1 MAENSKKL
9 REKTAVVREM
19 KNTAKTVKL
28 RLGEAIGQTMKACGV
43 EYFFYV
49 SGGAFIPT
57 YPMLEKAG
65 INLVLCRNEKTATN
79 MADGYARVTG
89 KPTFCYGQHGAAAAI
104 LASMLYEPWYA
115 HSPVIAINPTILP
128 RDRWSY
134 QEMHE
139 MKFFDEV
146 CKFNVEVTDP
156 SRIAEYVRTAI
167 QMAVSGCPGPTHI
180 NARLNIRGTELV
192 EMPEIYGDKTFFK
205 VPPFRPKAEI
215 ERIKEA
221 AKLLAGAERP
231 VMACGGGVHISG
243 AYEEVKKLAEMLSIP
258 VVTNPPGK
266 GCFPEDHPLYMGVSG
281 TYGTMLANNTLGGA
295 DLVFFVGTRA
305 GGHMTAN
312 LTVPEPGASKIIHLD
327 IDPAALGRN
336 YKPDVPLL
344 GDVKVTLQELLDV
357 LKTMAVKPKA
367 KGQRLQEIAKAKKEY
382 ESIIGPMM
390 DSDAVPI
397 KPQRLMKEVSKILR
411 PNDIVVSDTGQM
423 MQWTCRMLRLKGTGI
438 TYLPCGGT
446 LGSSFG
452 LALGASFGAAK
463 DQRVIHL
470 TGDGGMGY
478 NIADLETAVRTKDQ
492 HAPFVCIVNDNACLA
507 QVRPGHEDF
516 SKKEAPCIKYTDF
529 YPLDYAKIAEAFGCY
544 GIRVERPEEIADAIE
559 KAFDSG
565 KPAIVDVVT
574 DRREYAPAGMDRKGY
589 PSLNIPPY

>member
-1 MAENSKKL
+1 MKKDPKKL
-9 REKTAVVREM
+9 TGTKAIVPEM
-19 KNTAKTVKL
+19 KYAAKKVKL
-28 RLGEAIGQTMKACGV
+28 SLAEAIGKTMKACGV

-57 YPMLEKAG
+57 YPSIEKAG
-65 INLVLCRNEKTATN
+65 INMVLCRNEKAATN

-134 QEMHE
+134 QEMYE

-167 QMAVSGCPGPTHI
+167 QIAVSGCPGPTHI
-180 NARLNIRGTELV
+180 NVRLDTRSSELV
-192 EMPEIYGDKTFFK
+192 EMPEIYGDKTFFR
-205 VPPFRPKAEI
+205 VPPFRPRAEL
-215 ERIKEA
+215 ERITDA
-221 AKLLAGAERP
+221 AKFLAHAEKP
-231 VMACGGGVHISG
+231 VMVCGRGVHISG
-243 AYEEVKKLAEMLSIP
+243 AYGEVKQLAEMLPIP

-266 GCFPEDHPLYMGVSG
+266 GCFPEDHPLYIGVSG
-281 TYGTMLANNTLGGA
+281 AYGTMLANNTVCGA

-344 GDVKVTLQELLDV
+344 GDVKVTLQELLAV
-357 LKTMAVKPKA
+357 LKTTAAEPKA
-367 KGQRLQEIAKAKKEY
+367 KGQHLQEISRAKKEY
-382 ESIIGPMM
+382 ESILEPMM
-390 DSDAVPI
+390 DSDAIPI

-423 MQWTCRMLRLKGTGI
+423 MQWTSRMLRLKGTGN

-446 LGSSFG
+446 LGSSFA
-452 LALGASFGAAK
+452 LAIGASFGAAK

-470 TGDGGMGY
+470 IGDGGMGY
-478 NIADLETAVRTKDQ
+478 DIADLETAIRTKDQ
-492 HAPFVCIVNDNACLA
+492 HAPFVCIINDNASLA

-516 SKKEAPCIKYTDF
+516 SKKEAPKIQYTDF
-529 YPLDYAKIAEAFGCY
+529 YPLDYAKIAEAFGCF
-544 GIRVERPEEIADAIE
+544 GIRVERPEEIGDAIE

>member
-1 MAENSKKL
+1 MTEDAKK
-9 REKTAVVREM
+9 TSVTPVVVRETKYM
-19 KNTAKTVKL
+19 AKKVKL
-28 RLGEAIGQTMKACGV
+28 SLAEAMGQTMKACGV

-49 SGGAFIPT
+49 SGGAFIPG
-57 YPMLEKAG
+57 YPSFEKAG
-65 INLVLCRNEKTATN
+65 IKMVLCHNEKAATN

-104 LASMLYEPWYA
+104 LASMLYEPSYA
-115 HSPVIAINPTILP
+115 HSPVIAINPTVLP

-134 QEMHE
+134 QEMYE

-146 CKFNVEVTDP
+146 CKFNVDVTDP
-156 SRIAEYVRTAI
+156 SRLAEYVRTAI

-180 NARLNIRGTELV
+180 NVHINTRTMELV

-205 VPPFRPKAEI
+205 VPPFRPRAEQ
-215 ERIKEA
+215 ERIAEA
-221 AKLLAGAERP
+221 AKLLVNAERP
-231 VMACGGGVHISG
+231 VMVCGSGVHISG
-243 AYEEVKKLAEMLSIP
+243 AYDEVKQLAEMLSTP
-258 VVTNPPGK
+258 VITNPPGK
-266 GCFPEDHPLYMGVSG
+266 GCFPEDHPLYIGVSG
-281 TYGTMLANNTLGGA
+281 TYGTTLANDTVCGA

-312 LTVPEPGASKIIHLD
+312 LKVPEPGASKIIHLD
-327 IDPAALGRN
+327 LDPAALGRN

-344 GDVKVTLQELLDV
+344 GDAKVTLQELLGV
-357 LKTMAVKPKA
+357 LKTMAAKPES
-367 KGQRLQEIAKAKKEY
+367 KGERLQEIARVKKAY

-397 KPQRLMKEVSKILR
+397 KPQRLMKEVAKILR

-423 MQWTCRMLRLKGTGI
+423 MQWTSRMLRLQGTGK

-446 LGSSFG
+446 LGSSFA
-452 LALGASFGAAK
+452 LAIGASFGAAK
-463 DQRVIHL
+463 GQRVIHM

-478 NIADLETAVRTKDQ
+478 NIADLETALRTNDQ
-492 HAPFVCIVNDNACLA
+492 HVPFVCIINDNASLG
-507 QVRPGHEDF
+507 QVRPEHEDF
-516 SKKEAPCIKYTDF
+516 SKTEAPGIKYTDF
-529 YPLDYAKIAEAFGCY
+529 YPLNYAKIAEAFGCY
-544 GIRVERPEEIADAIE
+544 GIRVERPEEIADAIQ

-574 DRREYAPAGMDRKGY
+574 DKREYAPVGMGEGY